1 MSCLWLH
8 RRVAVPLVIALLVA
22 AACGTGTP
30 AGGEREVACSVGGSI
45 RFPESFL
52 QGPDQS
58 RDRLAATVIG
68 RVLDDFFMAGP
79 GVDENDRYRDAEG
92 FSPVSGTLV
101 LGYVD
106 GSPASYFTVED
117 GRVSGWGGCSP
128 NLVEGD
134 LVAVR
139 WQPVQ
144 PVDLGA
150 TALSIEIFG
159 DGCST
164 TAGTEIISEVVRID
178 VTETDGSVTIVAWTR
193 TASLVGTCDEVAVL
207 IGAQAQLA
215 TPLGDRTLLDG
226 GTVPPTP
233 VAIGN

>member
-8 RRVAVPLVIALLVA
+8 RRVAVPLVIALLVV
-22 AACGTGTP
+22 AACGTGAP
-30 AGGEREVACSVGGSI
+30 AGGEREVACSGGGSI

-79 GVDENDRYRDAEG
+79 GVGENAQYRDAEG
-92 FSPVSGTLV
+92 FSPVSDTLV

-106 GSPASYFTVED
+106 GSPVSYFIVEV

-134 LVAVR
+134 LVAAR
-139 WQPVQ
+139 WQSVL
-144 PVDLGA
+144 PVDSGA
-150 TALSIEIFG
+150 TTLSIEIFG

-164 TAGTEIISEVVRID
+164 GAGTEIISEVVRID
-178 VTETDGSVTIVAWTR
+178 VTETSDSVAILAWTR
-193 TASLVGTCDEVAVL
+193 TVPRDGACDEIAVL
-207 IGAQAQLA
+207 IPAQAQLA
-215 TPLGDRTLLDG
+215 TPLDERTLLDG
-226 GTVPPTP
+226 GTIPPTP